1 MSEFFGELDGHGMF
15 IVISAIAVGGLVRG
29 FSGFGA
35 GMIIMPIASTV
46 VDPRLAAATLLVIDS
61 FITLPIVMRSARI
74 CNWKTVLPAVIG
86 AALFVPAGAY
96 ILAVAEPL
104 AVRWSIT
111 IIAVMLL
118 ALLLSGWR
126 YKGAPKAPI
135 SFGVGVSSGF
145 LGGVSQLAG
154 APMVAFWLSGPEPA
168 FVVRANLMVFFAF
181 ASAVTYV
188 AYAVNGFF
196 TSEVLKLLALAV
208 PAYGFAIYLGSR
220 GFGKADPKNYRAVA
234 YALIALAVIA
244 SMPALDDILRASGQ

>member
-1 MSEFFGELDGHGMF
+1 MTEFFGELDGLGIF
-15 IVISAIAVGGLVRG
+15 IVIFAIAVGGLVRG

-46 VDPRLAAATLLVIDS
+46 IDPRLAAATLLVIDS
-61 FITLPIVMRSARI
+61 FITLPIVVRSVRI

-86 AALFVPAGAY
+86 AALFVPTGAY

-111 IIAVMLL
+111 IIATMLL

-126 YKGAPKAPI
+126 YKGTPKAPI

-154 APMVAFWLSGPEPA
+154 PPMVAFWLSGPEPP
-168 FVVRANLMVFFAF
+168 FIIRANLMVFFAF
-181 ASAVTYV
+181 ASAMTYI

-196 TSEVLKLLALAV
+196 TGEVLRLLVLAV
-208 PAYGFAIYLGSR
+208 PAYGFTIYLGSR
-220 GFGKADPKNYRAVA
+220 GFGKVDPKIYRAAA
-234 YALIALAVIA
+234 YSLIALAVIS
-244 SMPALDDILRASGQ
+244 SMPVFDGVLRASGQ